1 MKQAEAVFAVATLG
15 TATARDVA
23 TLINGDESR
32 VSNATSVLSYCYQ
45 EGWLIRREEP
55 AHDSKGC
62 RYRYRYAISAPD
74 TYEELFGES
83 PELSEDTDE
92 AEA

>member
-15 TATARDVA
+15 TATAREVA
-23 TLINGDESR
+23 TLINGDDSR

-62 RYRYRYAISAPD
+62 RYRYRYAIAAPD
-74 TYEELFGES
+74 TYEELFDETVEVPDETGEV
-83 PELSEDTDE
+83 E
-92 AEA
+92 A

>member
-15 TATARDVA
+15 TATSREVA
-23 TLINGDESR
+23 TLINGDDSR
-32 VSNATSVLSYCYQ
+32 VSTATSVLSRCYQ

-62 RYRYRYAISAPD
+62 QYRYRYAIAAPD
-74 TYEELFGES
+74 TYEELFGEAADAS
-83 PELSEDTDE
+83 NGTDE